1 MGARLLALSLALAG
15 CVSVA
20 PAPAPAPVP
29 EGSCEAAGA
38 HLAELGCP
46 EAKTPAGAPFAAACN
61 AAVADGRNWHPECL
75 ARVASCS
82 EVETAF
88 RGCP

>member
-1 MGARLLALSLALAG
+1 MGARLLALSLTLAG
-15 CVSVA
+15 CASVT

-29 EGSCEAAGA
+29 EGSCETAGV

-46 EAKTPAGAPFAAACN
+46 EATTPAGTHFAEACN
-61 AAVADGRNWHPECL
+61 AAVADGRNWHPECI
-75 ARVASCS
+75 ARVADCS
-82 EVETAF
+82 QVADAF

>member
-1 MGARLLALSLALAG
+1 MRLLLVTILALAG
-15 CVSVA
+15 CASVT

-29 EGSCEAAGA
+29 EGSCETAGA
-38 HLAELGCP
+38 NLTELGCP
-46 EAKTPAGAPFAAACN
+46 EATTPAGTPFATACL

-82 EVETAF
+82 EVEMAF